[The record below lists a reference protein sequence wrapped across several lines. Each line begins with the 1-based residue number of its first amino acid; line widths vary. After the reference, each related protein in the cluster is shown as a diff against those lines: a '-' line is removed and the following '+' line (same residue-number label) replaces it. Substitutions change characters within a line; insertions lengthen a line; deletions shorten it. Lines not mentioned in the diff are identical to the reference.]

1 MLDAVKFAFEILIV
15 GALALPWLAIVR
27 RMLFVANPG
36 ADPPSYLSALP
47 RASRSTVALAMLLAF
62 GYVAGSTI
70 SRVSRDL
77 FNDESLRRIPTEDKI
92 RDGVYQDEYC
102 GQDLLDMDKYLPF
115 FDNYPRSNSSRLP
128 IEPSV
133 QETKA
138 LSEMHYKLQ
147 RAFCPGGGD
156 TPDKLDA
163 RIKEMFSLQE
173 GELLLQGEDKVDR
186 LKQYYD
192 QITVLRGATFNGFI
206 LFLVCAFGSCGNL
219 RGYWQDRRLLKD
231 LTIVPAALLTVYGGI
246 QLWFHLQFRIQD
258 HYSDPP
264 LAEFVLILLGVFGL
278 FVTLKAEKMPSYFR
292 TCLVAAV
299 VTVTCFGGW
308 WWTEVMY
315 DLQVVH
321 SQPELHPIPPA
332 TKAVADADRTALP
345 N

>member
-15 GALALPWLAIVR
+15 GALALPWLATVR
-27 RMLFVANPG
+27 RMLFSPNP
-36 ADPPSYLSALP
+36 AASPPSYLSALP
-47 RASRSTVALAMLLAF
+47 RGSRSTVAIAMVLAF
-62 GYVAGSTI
+62 GYVVGSAV

-102 GQDLLDMDKYLPF
+102 SQDLLDMDKYLPF
-115 FDNYPRSNSSRLP
+115 FDNYPLSGKSRLSN
-128 IEPSV
+128 EPSV
-133 QETKA
+133 SEKNA
-138 LSEMHYKLQ
+138 LSEMHSKLQ
-147 RAFCPGGGD
+147 RAFCPGRGD
-156 TPDKLDA
+156 TREKLDA

-173 GELLLQGEDKVDR
+173 GELLLQGEDKVGR

-192 QITVLRGATFNGFI
+192 QITVLRGAALNGFI
-206 LFLVCAFGSCGNL
+206 LFLVCAFGCCGNL
-219 RGYWQDRRLLKD
+219 RGYWQDRRILKG
-231 LTIVPAALLTVYGGI
+231 LTILPAALVTLYGSV
-246 QLWFHLQFRIQD
+246 QLWFHLHDRIQN

-278 FVTLKAEKMPSYFR
+278 YVTLKAEKVPSYSR
-292 TCLVAAV
+292 TCLVAAI

-308 WWTEVMY
+308 WWTEIMY

-321 SQPELHPIPPA
+321 SQPELHPMPPSA
-332 TKAVADADRTALP
+332 KVAAETAGTALP

>member
-27 RMLFVANPG
+27 RMLFSPNP
-36 ADPPSYLSALP
+36 AASPPSYLSALP
-47 RASRSTVALAMLLAF
+47 RGSRSTVAIAMVLAF
-62 GYVAGSTI
+62 GYVVGSAV

-102 GQDLLDMDKYLPF
+102 SQDLLDMDKYLPF
-115 FDNYPRSNSSRLP
+115 FDNYPLSGKSRLSN
-128 IEPSV
+128 EPSV
-133 QETKA
+133 SEKNA
-138 LSEMHYKLQ
+138 LSEMHSKLQ
-147 RAFCPGGGD
+147 RAFCPGRGD
-156 TPDKLDA
+156 TREKLDA

-173 GELLLQGEDKVDR
+173 GELLLQGEDKVGR

-192 QITVLRGATFNGFI
+192 QITVLRGAALNGFI
-206 LFLVCAFGSCGNL
+206 LFLVCAFGCCGNL
-219 RGYWQDRRLLKD
+219 RGYWQDRRILKG
-231 LTIVPAALLTVYGGI
+231 LTILPAALVTLYGSV
-246 QLWFHLQFRIQD
+246 QLWFHLHDRIQN

-278 FVTLKAEKMPSYFR
+278 YVTLKAEKVPSYSR
-292 TCLVAAV
+292 TCLVAAI

-308 WWTEVMY
+308 WWTEIMY

-321 SQPELHPIPPA
+321 SQPELHPMPPSA
-332 TKAVADADRTALP
+332 KVAAETGGTALP